1 MFRLD
6 WYQQGAAGP
15 IRIVMSGELSEA
27 AHEAMAAALER
38 ARGESA
44 TVELDLSNVTRV
56 DRSIVHCLA
65 HLCAEGVSV
74 SVSRC
79 PAYLER
85 WFREERAASGPERAN
100 EDSGS

>member
-6 WYQQGAAGP
+6 WHQQGSSGS
-15 IRIVMSGELSEA
+15 IRLVVSGELSEA

-38 ARGESA
+38 AHRESA

-56 DRSIVHCLA
+56 DRSVVHCLA
-65 HLCAEGVSV
+65 HLCAEGVTV

-85 WFREERAASGPERAN
+85 WFREERAADQERPN
-100 EDSGS
+100 EDP

>member
-6 WYQQGAAGP
+6 WHQQGPSGP
-15 IRIVMSGELSEA
+15 IRLVVSGELSEA
-27 AHEAMAAALER
+27 AHAAMAAALER
-38 ARGESA
+38 ARSESA

-56 DRSIVHCLA
+56 DRSVVHCLA
-65 HLCAEGVSV
+65 HLCAEGVTV

-85 WFREERAASGPERAN
+85 WFREERAQSETNRSGDDP
-100 EDSGS
+100 

>member
-6 WYQQGAAGP
+6 WIQEGPSGP
-15 IRIVMSGELSEA
+15 IRLVVSGELSEA
-27 AHEAMAAALER
+27 AHEAMASALAR
-38 ARGESA
+38 ARRESA
-44 TVELDLSNVTRV
+44 AVELDLSNVTRV
-56 DRSIVHCLA
+56 DRSVVHCLA

-85 WFREERAASGPERAN
+85 WFREERASSAPEPPN
-100 EDSGS
+100 EDT

>member
-6 WYQQGAAGP
+6 WHQQGPSGP
-15 IRIVMSGELSEA
+15 IRLVVSGELSEA
-27 AHEAMAAALER
+27 AHDAMVAALER
-38 ARGESA
+38 AQRESA

-56 DRSIVHCLA
+56 DRSVVHCLA

-85 WFREERAASGPERAN
+85 WFREERAASGPERPN
-100 EDSGS
+100 EDSEC